1 MLDFPDVSRRRFPD
15 NQSTSTKELLASDDK
30 YLKSDA
36 EDAERTLRW
45 LALCKEDKAT
55 AAEKMTQASEL
66 QWIAEGI
73 PAAWYACDVLAKEN
87 GITAIRKAATFSKYD
102 KRWYGCVSAGRGS
115 GKLARVHMG
124 ASQWTDRQTAICFAY
139 RNAIR
144 QLLPQQPNTTEK
156 VGWTETKNQAARK
169 EGIDSLYA

>member
-1 MLDFPDVSRRRFPD
+1 MQDFPDVSRQRFPN
-15 NQSTSTKELLASDDK
+15 NQSTSMKELLASDNQ

-45 LALCKEDKAT
+45 LAFCKEDKAN
-55 AAEKMTQASEL
+55 AAEKMTQAGEL

-73 PAAWYACDVLAKEN
+73 PAAWYAAAVLAKEN
-87 GITAIRKAATFSKYD
+87 GITALHKAATFSKFD
-102 KRWYGCVSAGRGS
+102 KRWYGCVSAGKGS

-124 ASQWTDRQTAICFAY
+124 ASQWTDRIIAICFAY

-144 QLLPQQPNTTEK
+144 QLLPQQPNET
-156 VGWTETKNQAARK
+156 GWSETKEKAEK
-169 EGIDSLYA
+169 EFA